1 MLPLDEIDS
10 LISELAASLPRS
22 QHAAFEAA
30 ARSALAG
37 LDCAGPGLAYRT
49 LVPIQRAY
57 FDPPSDG
64 RTANAGAR
72 HHQPNKLN
80 SLPAIGEDI
89 GQTRAQAHRRLG

>member
-1 MLPLDEIDS
+1 MSSLDEIDS
-10 LISELAASLPRS
+10 LVSELSASLPR

-49 LVPIQRAY
+49 LVPIQRAH
-57 FDPPSDG
+57 FDPPTDA
-64 RTANAGAR
+64 RVIAGAR
-72 HHQPNKLN
+72 HHHPNKLN
-80 SLPAIGEDI
+80 SLPPIGEDI